1 MSEETVIKQC
11 APTLAGIKTGS
22 LFTCTCDDREE
33 LQEQIRVLNRR
44 YVPRGLCLIPLR
56 YYEDRALLYMYRP
69 KGLRNDLE
77 DQLARKVLEKE
88 GYSCT
93 DAGFCVARL
102 ARKMRSGD
110 CFPHE
115 VGLFLSY
122 PPEDVKGFIDNQ
134 AENYKESGIW
144 KVYGDVDNARKM
156 FRMFKR
162 CTDHYYRLWKSGAC
176 MDNLVVETDASEIS
190 G

>member
-22 LFTCTCDDREE
+22 LFTCICDNREE
-33 LQEQIRVLNRR
+33 LLEQIRAWNRR
-44 YVPRGLCLIPLR
+44 YVPSGLCLVPLK
-56 YYEDRALLYMYRP
+56 YYKDRALLYMYRP
-69 KGLRNDLE
+69 EGLRSDLE
-77 DQLARKVLEKE
+77 DRLARKVLENE

-93 DAGFCVARL
+93 DAGCCVARL
-102 ARKMRSGD
+102 ARRMRIGNS
-110 CFPHE
+110 FPHE

-144 KVYGDVDNARKM
+144 KVYGDVDNARKL
-156 FRMFKR
+156 FRKFKQ
-162 CTDHYYRLWKSGAC
+162 CTDHYYRLWKAGTC
-176 MDNLVVETDASEIS
+176 MDTLVVKQN
-190 G
+190 